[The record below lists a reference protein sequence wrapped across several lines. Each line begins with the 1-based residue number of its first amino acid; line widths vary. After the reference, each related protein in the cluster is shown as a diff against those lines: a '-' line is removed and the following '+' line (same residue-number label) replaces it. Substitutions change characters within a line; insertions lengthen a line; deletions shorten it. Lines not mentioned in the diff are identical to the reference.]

1 MTLSYDKHADVLYI
15 TFEAMPMDA
24 YIFVENEAGDILKL
38 DRKSRRVVGCTVPGF
53 LARAKQGKVSIPEV
67 GSVPFND
74 IAEALV

>member
-1 MTLSYDKHADVLYI
+1 
-15 TFEAMPMDA
+15 MDA